1 MGNGLRIGGI
11 VLGGMAL
18 FWSFLL
24 FGIYSLLAV
33 AGGSGLLF
41 LAPLVGFG
49 AGSLSI
55 VGGILGGK
63 RARIGAIL
71 VLAAG
76 GAGLLASAA
85 PLFFIPQVQADPLE
99 VLIAYLAVG
108 WWAILMVLVGGIA
121 LVVARKATGSP
132 SQRLT

>member
-1 MGNGLRIGGI
+1 NGLRIGGI

-33 AGGSGLLF
+33 AGGGGLLF

-55 VGGILGGK
+55 VGGILGVK
-63 RARIGAIL
+63 RARIGATL

-76 GAGLLASAA
+76 GAGLLAAAA
-85 PLFFIPQVQADPLE
+85 PLFFLPQVQVDPLE
-99 VLIAYLAVG
+99 VVIAYLAVG
-108 WWAILMVLVGGIA
+108 WWAILMVPVGGFA
-121 LVVARKATGSP
+121 LLAARREAGSLRDAAP
-132 SQRLT
+132 GP